1 MKPEEKESNMTKSM
15 KRSAVLIAA
24 ISLVTSAFALE
35 CCPTEYYKPKWVHQA
50 PTVDALNYVRAETD
64 EQLRGYA
71 DKYKSFGHFV
81 HSRKAYDVNK
91 QVTQGANRDTLYSFG
106 VFDLSKSPLKVTLPE
121 TKGRY
126 MSMMIVSQDHDVFP
140 ARYAPGTW
148 TITQSEIGTRYIM
161 IVLRTFAD
169 PNDPKDMEEAHTLQ
183 DKVKA
188 SQTDKGDL
196 SGLQKWDTKM
206 MMKLRE
212 HFAALGATLGDSSR
226 FFGVKCDRS
235 YFENAMA
242 VAVGWG
248 GLQRQDAFYELVKVP
263 KNDGKTPYVLHVP
276 KEVPVGAFWSV
287 TVYDK
292 NRFLIPN
299 KYNAYS
305 YNSVTAKKNPDGS
318 VDIHFGGDPK
328 AKNFLPVKE
337 GWVYIVRM
345 YRPGKEILKGKWKFP
360 KPVEVK

>member
-248 GLQRQDAFYELVKVP
+248 GLQRQDAF
-263 KNDGKTPYVLHVP
+263 
-276 KEVPVGAFWSV
+276 
-287 TVYDK
+287 
-292 NRFLIPN
+292 
-299 KYNAYS
+299 
-305 YNSVTAKKNPDGS
+305 
-318 VDIHFGGDPK
+318 
-328 AKNFLPVKE
+328 
-337 GWVYIVRM
+337 
-345 YRPGKEILKGKWKFP
+345 
-360 KPVEVK
+360 